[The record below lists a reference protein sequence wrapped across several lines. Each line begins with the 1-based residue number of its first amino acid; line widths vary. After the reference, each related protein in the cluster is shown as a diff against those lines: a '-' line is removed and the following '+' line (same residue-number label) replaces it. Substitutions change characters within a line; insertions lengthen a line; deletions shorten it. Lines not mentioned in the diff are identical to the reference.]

1 MRKRFMPDIMSVM
14 LASSMV
20 LTSCF
25 GEFALV
31 HKVYNWNDTV
41 VDNAFVKTLLFYA
54 MNIIPVYGIASA
66 VDYFILNL
74 VEFWSGSN
82 PLAMNDGE
90 SEVKNLVHNGVSYEV
105 EATKNQ
111 FAITPLEGEKAFQT
125 EYLRF
130 DDELNRWSHVN
141 ANEEVT
147 PLVGHIQTEEGSVI
161 ELFMENGSLYINESE
176 MEEADLQLMI
186 NAEGC

>member
-1 MRKRFMPDIMSVM
+1 MPAIMSVM

-20 LTSCF
+20 FTGCF

-31 HKVYNWNDTV
+31 RKVYTWNDTV
-41 VDNAFVKTLLFYA
+41 VENPFVKTLLYYLLS
-54 MNIIPVYGIASA
+54 PVYGIVSS
-66 VDYFILNL
+66 VDFFILNL
-74 VEFWSGSN
+74 VEFWTGSN
-82 PLAMNDGE
+82 PLAMNEGE
-90 SEVKNLVHNGVSYEV
+90 SEVKNLVHNGVSYEI
-105 EATKNQ
+105 EASKNQ

-141 ANEEVT
+141 ANNEVT
-147 PLVGHIQTEEGSVI
+147 PLVGHIETEEGSVI
-161 ELFMENGSLYINESE
+161 ELFMDNGSLYINENE
-176 MEEADLQLMI
+176 MEEADLQLLI